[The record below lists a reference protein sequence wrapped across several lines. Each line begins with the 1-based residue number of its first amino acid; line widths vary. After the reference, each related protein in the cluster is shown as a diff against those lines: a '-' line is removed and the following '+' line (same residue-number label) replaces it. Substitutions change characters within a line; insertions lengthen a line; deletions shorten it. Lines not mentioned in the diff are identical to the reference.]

1 MPFLRPWRFH
11 VARCLPCGLLLAS
24 TLLVCSCKPAQ
35 KQDSEQADQMTMWL
49 DSVPQLKSLNV
60 TNAEI
65 GELTKAHEA
74 GLTDPST
81 AVLIK
86 LARDRKTQ
94 FADGQ
99 SIADLLNAGLSEQ
112 TVLELARLN
121 QLGVWAGEAQA
132 MRLAGL
138 SDKIILAVAQ
148 RRSKGL
154 SVLSGEKLG
163 ELKNAGASDATI
175 LEMVQR
181 GDSEQTASD
190 YIAQR
195 NRAAGGH
202 NFVFQGHAHKKS

>member
-1 MPFLRPWRFH
+1 M
-11 VARCLPCGLLLAS
+11 A
-24 TLLVCSCKPAQ
+24 
-35 KQDSEQADQMTMWL
+35 MWL
-49 DSVPQLKSLNV
+49 DSVPQLKALNI

-65 GELTKAHEA
+65 GELNKAHQA

-81 AVLIK
+81 AVLIQ
-86 LARDRKTQ
+86 LARDRKVPFT
-94 FADGQ
+94 DGQ
-99 SIADLLNAGLSEQ
+99 SIADLLNAGSSEQ

-154 SVLSGEKLG
+154 TVLSGERLG
-163 ELKNAGASDATI
+163 ELKNAGASDALI

-181 GDSEQTASD
+181 GDSDKTAAA

-202 NFVFQGHAHKKS
+202 SFVYQGHAHKKSS